1 MISLGTLPVDQ
12 QKKFWQLHP
21 PNMEH
26 LYLIFFKPVSSKF
39 SLHYSKQKHMQL
51 KMGI

>member
-1 MISLGTLPVDQ
+1 MVSSETLLVDQ

-26 LYLIFFKPVSSKF
+26 FYLIFKPISSKF

-51 KMGI
+51 KIGI